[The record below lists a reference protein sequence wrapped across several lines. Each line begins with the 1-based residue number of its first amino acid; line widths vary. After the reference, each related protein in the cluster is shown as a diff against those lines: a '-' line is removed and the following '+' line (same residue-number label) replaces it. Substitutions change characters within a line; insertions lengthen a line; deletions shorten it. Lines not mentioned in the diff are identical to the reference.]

1 MTYALTRRDPS
12 RSSDADIVTAGKIR
26 GHRKIEMTLR
36 YGHPSTDA
44 WGNKFIVQIEP
55 KNNTYRIA
63 SAGSDGR
70 FSGFGQKGEYSDLAG
85 KDIIFADGAPAFVP
99 KLEL

>member
-1 MTYALTRRDPS
+1 MERRGRFP
-12 RSSDADIVTAGKIR
+12 
-26 GHRKIEMTLR
+26 
-36 YGHPSTDA
+36 
-44 WGNKFIVQIEP
+44 FQILGGEIDL

-85 KDIIFADGAPAFVP
+85 MDIIFADGAPVFTP
-99 KLEL
+99 QIDD